1 VGSWAQWVMLH
12 DMDKVADKVWEL
24 SINLPPGEH
33 QFKFLVNGNWQ
44 LCSMY
49 QKVDDGVG
57 TDGNNLMTV
66 AEPDTEAGAVA
77 LKQLEAWLSTA
88 GLSGNVLDRFVEV
101 WLWKHCP
108 C

>member
-1 VGSWAQWVMLH
+1 MGTFKPFYFEIPQ
-12 DMDKVADKVWEL
+12 VWEL

-33 QFKFLVNGNWQ
+33 QFKFLVNGNWR

-57 TDGNNLMTV
+57 TDGN
-66 AEPDTEAGAVA
+66 
-77 LKQLEAWLSTA
+77 KYS
-88 GLSGNVLDRFVEV
+88 NVL
-101 WLWKHCP
+101 LMC